1 MSIFES
7 NNTNSIM
14 KNITPDPSKN
24 SFTEKISKTISRK
37 PTVTDKL
44 ASNFSGIKSSISQTF
59 SPIESPTDNGVNII
73 KILLIVLIIAFL
85 TYNIYLYFYEG
96 TDIFQKYFGI
106 VLFKTGQG
114 EQIMF
119 FIIHPKVPKKLLM

>member
-114 EQIMF
+114 N
-119 FIIHPKVPKKLLM
+119 K